1 MNFTTLTPECGRI
14 KHPVSG
20 PDETQGPSP
29 LQGRDL
35 AVESVQAGG
44 PQRRRSARP
53 VPSLNSVIREVTH
66 QVRRICQD
74 AILLHFPSH

>member
-1 MNFTTLTPECGRI
+1 MNFTTLNPECGRI

-29 LQGRDL
+29 LQGREL
-35 AVESVQAGG
+35 AVESVQAGR

-53 VPSLNSVIREVTH
+53 VPSLNSLIREVTH
-66 QVRRICQD
+66 QVRRIYQD
-74 AILLHFPSH
+74 AILLHFPSR